1 VQKAYHEGSEEAR
14 VIAELED
21 SRVFEEVNHA
31 VLGRDST
38 GHTNAGRTAT
48 SETREEDCT
57 CSSLVGLDNASCARG
72 RTRESIRMG
81 STGNERNGEMNTTW
95 QYPWKE
101 AADRVVEVNDANG
114 FDRPTME
121 NLPIKLMLV
130 VTELEEARQ
139 ATTGETTDPLNE
151 ELADV
156 AVRLLHILQS
166 MWPNDWHLRVQDWHY
181 RNTIPRTNPFGQ
193 IEVLLWPILAQCCDA
208 VESWR
213 KKYEPDMQI
222 NVEYALAET
231 LKLSR
236 RLGYDLLEEIKTKVE
251 KNAKRG
257 HLHGKARPEG

>member
-21 SRVFEEVNHA
+21 SRVFEEVNHE

-121 NLPIKLMLV
+121 NLPTKLMFV
-130 VTELEEARQ
+130 VTELEEAARSVEP
-139 ATTGETTDPLNE
+139 GPDDDPLNE
-151 ELADV
+151 ELADI

-166 MWPNDWHLRVQDWHY
+166 MWPNDWHLRVRDHP
-181 RNTIPRTNPFGQ
+181 PRTHPFEQ
-193 IEVLLWPILAQCCDA
+193 IEVLLWPILTQCCKA
-208 VESWR
+208 TESWR
-213 KKYEPDMQI
+213 KKHEVDTQI
-222 NVEYALAET
+222 YIEYALAKT
-231 LKLSR
+231 LKVSKS
-236 RLGYDLLEEIKTKVE
+236 LGYDLLEEVKVKVE
-251 KNAKRG
+251 KNAQRG